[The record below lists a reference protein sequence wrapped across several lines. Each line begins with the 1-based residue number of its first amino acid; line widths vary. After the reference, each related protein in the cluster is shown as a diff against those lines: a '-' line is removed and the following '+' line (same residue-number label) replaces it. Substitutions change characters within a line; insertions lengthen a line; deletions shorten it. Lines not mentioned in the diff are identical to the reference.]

1 MLNRTID
8 AALSARWIVLLLLI
22 ALVAG
27 GGYAL
32 YTMPVEAFPDLTNN
46 QVTVV
51 TEAPSMPPTDV
62 EQLVTYPIEQA
73 MMGMP
78 KQQEVRSL
86 SKLGLS
92 IITVVFDDS
101 VSMYFA
107 RQMVNERLQ
116 QVTDQLPKG
125 IQPQLGLPATAF
137 GELYQYTL
145 SGPMTPMELK
155 DLQEWQIKRQ
165 LRTVPGVSEIN
176 NWGGEVKQYQITVDP
191 ALLTQYGLTLQDV
204 AQRVAENNTNFGG
217 GYIEHNDEQYTLR
230 GEGRAQ
236 SIEDIGN
243 IVLLSSRGVPVLLS
257 DVAKVGIGPAP
268 RLGAVL
274 RNGETISGMVIML
287 KGENGKQ
294 VIAAV
299 KEKIK
304 NMRLP
309 AGVKI
314 VPFYDQSSV
323 IDGTI
328 HTVKKNLFEG
338 FILVTIVLFLFLGN
352 VRAAL
357 ITASIIPLAMLISF
371 INMRLFGFS
380 ANLMSL
386 GAIDFGMIVDG
397 AVVMMENSIHRLEE
411 RREGESGIDAVRMAA
426 HDVARPM
433 AFGVVIIIAVYLP
446 IFFLQGLEG
455 RMFRPMAFTVC
466 SALFGALFLALIT
479 VPVFTSFAFD
489 QGLPAKSIRTSAGW
503 MEKLAGRYQSLLA
516 TVIRHRKAT
525 VAVALL
531 ILVVAL
537 WSLTVIG
544 TEFMPRLDEGSI
556 LVETRKL
563 PGISLTDSVEISKGI
578 EQKLRAFPEIA
589 DVVIKIGRPDF
600 ATEAMGIN
608 EGDTYLLLHPMNEW
622 HRFHSKFHSKDQLI
636 DAIDRELAKIP
647 GLSYD
652 FTQPMAMRVDETVSG
667 VKADLAIKVFGD
679 DFATL
684 NSLSQQMLRTVSG
697 VRGAAGAQIQLTSGV
712 PDLSMRID
720 RGALARY
727 GLNVSDVEQAVEAGA
742 SGAVISQFIE
752 GQRRYDIAMR
762 LPESYRANPQ
772 TMQEITLRAPGGAQ
786 VKLWQVAEVR
796 VVRAAMEIDRE
807 EAQRR
812 MVVMSNVRGRDLGSF
827 VKEVQAKIA
836 RQVKLPAGYSVEYGG
851 QFKNQERATK
861 RLMII
866 IPVVIF
872 LIYILLYLTFNSLKQ
887 ALLVIGNIPFAL
899 VGGIAALW
907 LRGMNLNLSA
917 SVGFIA
923 LFGVAMLNGVVL
935 VSSIN
940 QAREAGQATYDAV
953 LAGARRRLRPVL
965 MTACVAS
972 FGFIPMALSTST
984 GAEVQRPL
992 ASVVIGGLLTSTL
1005 LTLLLLP
1012 IFYEWTFQEE
1022 PPTERQQAV
1031 ARVEEHPARI

>member
-1 MLNRTID
+1 MLNRIID
-8 AALSARWIVLLLLI
+8 AALSARWIVLLLVAAMI
-22 ALVAG
+22 AAG
-27 GGYAL
+27 SYAL

-51 TEAPSMPPTDV
+51 TDAPSMPPTEV

-78 KQQEVRSL
+78 KQQQVRSI

-116 QVTDQLPKG
+116 QASNQLPRG
-125 IQPQLGLPATAF
+125 VRPQLGLPATAF

-145 SGPMTPMELK
+145 SGPMTAMQLK

-165 LRTVPGVSEIN
+165 LRTIPGVSEIN
-176 NWGGEVKQYQITVDP
+176 SWGGEIKQYQITVDP
-191 ALLTQYGLTLQDV
+191 ALLTQYGLTLRDV

-230 GEGRAQ
+230 GEGRTQ
-236 SIEDIGN
+236 NMQDIGN
-243 IVLLSSRGVPVLLS
+243 IVLLSSRGVPILLK

-268 RLGAVL
+268 RQGAVL
-274 RNGETISGMVIML
+274 RNGETVSGMVIML
-287 KGENGKQ
+287 KGENGKR
-294 VIAAV
+294 VIQAV
-299 KEKIK
+299 KKKISE
-304 NMRLP
+304 MHLP
-309 AGVKI
+309 QGVKI
-314 VPFYDQSSV
+314 VPFYDQSTV

-338 FILVTIVLFLFLGN
+338 FVLVTIILFLFLGN
-352 VRAAL
+352 LRAAL

-371 INMRLFGFS
+371 INMRIFGFS

-397 AVVMMENSIHRLEE
+397 AVVMMENSIHRLED
-411 RREGESGIDAVRMAA
+411 GHGSESGLDAVRIAA
-426 HDVARPM
+426 HEVARPM

-466 SALFGALFLALIT
+466 SALFGALLLALIAI
-479 VPVFTSFAFD
+479 PVFTSFAFGN
-489 QGLPAKSIRTSAGW
+489 GLPTKQTHASGRWI
-503 MEKLAGRYQSLLA
+503 EHLAARYQHLLA
-516 TVIRHRKAT
+516 TVIRHRKTT
-525 VAVALL
+525 VGIALFILIVA
-531 ILVVAL
+531 I

-544 TEFMPRLDEGSI
+544 TEFMPQLDEGSI

-563 PGISLTDSVEISKGI
+563 PGISLTDSIEISKRI

-608 EGDTYLLLHPMNEW
+608 EGDTYLLLRPMNQW
-622 HRFHSKFHSKDQLI
+622 HRFHTKEKLI
-636 DAIDRELAKIP
+636 EAVDKELAKFP
-647 GLSYD
+647 GLNYD

-667 VKADLAIKVFGD
+667 VKADLAIKIFGD
-679 DFATL
+679 DFDML
-684 NSLSQQMLRTVSG
+684 DSLSQQVLHAVSH
-697 VRGAAGAQIQLTSGV
+697 VRGAADAQIQLTSGV
-712 PDLSMRID
+712 PDLTVRID

-727 GLNVSDVEQAVEAGA
+727 GLNVSDVQQAVEAGA
-742 SGAVISQFIE
+742 SGAVVSQLIE
-752 GQRRYDIAMR
+752 GERRYDIAIR
-762 LPESYRANPQ
+762 LPNAYRADPQ
-772 TMQEITLRAPGGAQ
+772 AMGDIPLRAPGGAL
-786 VKLWQVAEVR
+786 VKLNQVAQVR
-796 VVRAAMEIDRE
+796 VVRAAVEIDRE
-807 EAQRR
+807 EGQRR

-827 VKEVQAKIA
+827 VKSVQANIN
-836 RQVKLPAGYSVEYGG
+836 REVMLPTGYSIEFGG
-851 QFKNQERATK
+851 QFENQQRATK

-866 IPVVIF
+866 LPIVIF
-872 LIYILLYLTFNSLKQ
+872 LIYILLYFTFKSFKQ
-887 ALLVIGNIPFAL
+887 ALLVVGNIPFAL

-907 LRGMNLNLSA
+907 IRSMNLNLSA

-935 VSSIN
+935 VSAIN
-940 QAREAGQATYDAV
+940 QARESGQSTYDAV
-953 LAGARRRLRPVL
+953 LSGSRRRLRPVL
-965 MTACVAS
+965 MTAFVAS

-992 ASVVIGGLLTSTL
+992 ATVVIGGLFSSTL

-1012 IFYEWTFQEE
+1012 VLYEWVFEKEHLSDEKLEQ
-1022 PPTERQQAV
+1022 V
-1031 ARVEEHPARI
+1031 RVEEHSSTA